1 MIRRQ
6 PRSTRTDTL
15 FPYTSLFRSPDVA
28 LDLVVQDQR
37 VDLVLARERGGV
49 DGVEPGEDR
58 LVEIDSRFADL
69 GTEVVDP
76 VVMAV
81 VADLGRVDRV
91 EPQPA
96 VEPFLRQRGEG
107 GVGIGS
113 GRGGR
118 LLRRSVDRQ
127 NVVSRKSGSERLDP
141 GGRRFN
147 KQNNVNT
154 HQHYNHATQ

>member
-1 MIRRQ
+1 MRISDWSSDVCSSDLVVGLRVPGPGLQRL
-6 PRSTRTDTL
+6 DV
-15 FPYTSLFRSPDVA
+15 PDVA

-58 LVEIDSRFADL
+58 LVEIDSRFAAL

-91 EPQPA
+91 EP
-96 VEPFLRQRGEG
+96 
-107 GVGIGS
+107 
-113 GRGGR
+113 
-118 LLRRSVDRQ
+118 D
-127 NVVSRKSGSERLDP
+127 RKSTRL
-141 GGRRFN
+141 N
-147 KQNNVNT
+147 SS
-154 HQHYNHATQ
+154 H

>member
-1 MIRRQ
+1 MRI
-6 PRSTRTDTL
+6 SDWSSDGGSSDL
-15 FPYTSLFRSPDVA
+15 

-58 LVEIDSRFADL
+58 LVEIDSRFAAL

-107 GVGIGS
+107 GVGFGS

-118 LLRRSVDRQ
+118 VLRRSV
-127 NVVSRKSGSERLDP
+127 G
-141 GGRRFN
+141 GGRGWRLWLAGGEGEGE
-147 KQNNVNT
+147 QGDGGQGLARSEEHTSEVQSLMRT
-154 HQHYNHATQ
+154 SYDVL